1 MFDFI
6 LRLFI
11 PEGLN
16 YMWRFI
22 SKDKSS
28 FYTTTAINTETENKV
43 NFNLKTISWY
53 NGSSAD
59 YQLNHLGQTYW
70 YIALE

>member
-6 LRLFI
+6 LKLFI
-11 PEGLN
+11 PEELN
-16 YMWRFI
+16 YTWHFI

-28 FYTTTAINTETENKV
+28 FYATDTINSQTQNKV

-53 NGSSAD
+53 NETNAN
-59 YQLNHLGQTYW
+59 YQLNHL
-70 YIALE
+70 E